1 MRVEI
6 VLKTSMQCRFF
17 APRLKLALQLWVIR
31 SEGQGDLVDPDG
43 AVDLTLPVDDITEQ
57 QRSGREFRIKAER
70 VF

>member
-1 MRVEI
+1 
-6 VLKTSMQCRFF
+6 MQCRFF

-31 SEGQGDLVDPDG
+31 SEGQGDLVDPDS